1 MKLKRLAKE
10 LSNFE
15 HKHLKGRSIRKVL
28 IEKGETKY
36 AIQLVFAE
44 SVKQSPTEL
53 TFFIDI
59 DDTEIINFEEEN

>member
-1 MKLKRLAKE
+1 MKLERLIKE
-10 LSNFE
+10 LDSFE

-36 AIQLVFAE
+36 AIQLTFAE
-44 SVKQSPTEL
+44 SLKQRPTEL

-59 DDTEIINFEEEN
+59 DETEIINFEEEN